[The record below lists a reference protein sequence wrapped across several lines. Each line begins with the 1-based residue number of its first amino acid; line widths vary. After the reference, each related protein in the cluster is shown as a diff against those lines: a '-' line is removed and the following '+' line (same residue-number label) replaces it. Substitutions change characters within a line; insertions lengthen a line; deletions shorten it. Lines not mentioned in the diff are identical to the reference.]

1 MLVDAMELYLV
12 LCANGSLHDI
22 ALVALLPLSLDAVTR
37 RNEHTYGFHPL
48 LFHNIHNS
56 VVSVP
61 HSLKRRILDGLTG
74 MGGVH
79 DSD

>member
-1 MLVDAMELYLV
+1 MVDAMELHLI

-22 ALVALLPLSLDAVTR
+22 AFVALLPLSLDAVTR
-37 RNEHTYGFHPL
+37 RNEHTYGFPPL